1 VKLENDKIANLRR
14 EWSSRKL
21 DESNVNSNPIGQFSE
36 WMQEAIDA
44 DLLDVNA
51 MTLATA
57 DKNGVPSARIV
68 LLKSIDKKGLV
79 FFTNYESNKAKDLAE
94 NPNASV
100 MFFWKELERQVRVKG
115 IVEKISKKESEE
127 YFKSRPY
134 ESQISA
140 WVSNQSS
147 EVKNR
152 KALEEKFAELIK
164 KYPAKKVPLPDFW
177 GGYRIIPDHFEFWQ
191 GRPNRLHDR
200 IAYIKEKGKW
210 KIVRLSP

>member
-1 VKLENDKIANLRR
+1 VKIENDKIANLRR

-21 DESNVNSNPIGQFSE
+21 DETNVNSNPIGQFSE

-79 FFTNYESNKAKDLAE
+79 FFTNYESNKGKDLAE
-94 NPNASV
+94 NPKASV
-100 MFFWKELERQVRVKG
+100 VFFWKELERQVRVTG
-115 IVEKISKKESEE
+115 TVERILKKESEE

-140 WVSNQSS
+140 WASNQSS

-152 KALEEKFAELIK
+152 KFAELK
-164 KYPAKKVPLPDFW
+164 NKYPVKKVPLPDFW
-177 GGYRIIPDHFEFWQ
+177 GGYRINPDRFEFWQ

-200 IAYIKEKGKW
+200 IAYIKERGKW
-210 KIVRLSP
+210 KIVRLAP

>member
-1 VKLENDKIANLRR
+1 MNIVNNKITSLRR

-21 DESNVNSNPIGQFSE
+21 DESNVNKNPVGQFSE

-44 DLLDVNA
+44 ELLDPNA

-68 LLKSIDKKGLV
+68 LLKSIDKKGLI
-79 FFTNYESNKAKDLAE
+79 FFTNYESSKGKDLLE
-94 NPNASV
+94 NPKASV
-100 MFFWKELERQVRVKG
+100 VFFWKELERQVRVAG
-115 IVEKISKKESEE
+115 TVEKISKKESEK

-140 WVSNQSS
+140 WASNQSS
-147 EVKNR
+147 EVRSRNV
-152 KALEEKFAELIK
+152 LEEKFAQFKK
-164 KYPAKKVPLPDFW
+164 KYPEKKVPLPDFW
-177 GGYRIIPDHFEFWQ
+177 GGFRIIPERFEFWQ

-200 IAYIKEKGKW
+200 ITYLKEKDKW
-210 KIVRLSP
+210 EIVRLAP

>member
-1 VKLENDKIANLRR
+1 VKIENDKIANLRR

-79 FFTNYESNKAKDLAE
+79 FFTNYESNKGKDLAE
-94 NPNASV
+94 NPKASV
-100 MFFWKELERQVRVKG
+100 VFFWKELERQVRVTG
-115 IVEKISKKESEE
+115 TVEKILKKESEE

-140 WVSNQSS
+140 WASDQSS
-147 EVKNR
+147 EVKSR
-152 KALEEKFAELIK
+152 KELEEKFAELK
-164 KYPAKKVPLPDFW
+164 NKYPVKKVPLPDFW
-177 GGYRIIPDHFEFWQ
+177 GGYRINPDRFEFWQ

-200 IAYIKEKGKW
+200 IAYIKERGKW
-210 KIVRLSP
+210 KIVRLAP

>member
-100 MFFWKELERQVRVKG
+100 VFFWKELERQVRVKG

-152 KALEEKFAELIK
+152 KVLEEKFAELIK

-177 GGYRIIPDHFEFWQ
+177 GGYRIIPDRFEFWQ

>member
-1 VKLENDKIANLRR
+1 VKIENDKIANLRR

-79 FFTNYESNKAKDLAE
+79 FFTNYESNKGKDLAE
-94 NPNASV
+94 NPKASV
-100 MFFWKELERQVRVKG
+100 VFFWKELERQVRVTG
-115 IVEKISKKESEE
+115 TVEKILKKESEE

-140 WVSNQSS
+140 WASNQSS
-147 EVKNR
+147 EVKSR
-152 KALEEKFAELIK
+152 KELEEKFAELK
-164 KYPAKKVPLPDFW
+164 NKYPVKKVPLPDFW
-177 GGYRIIPDHFEFWQ
+177 GGYRINPDRFEFWQ

-200 IAYIKEKGKW
+200 IAYIKEKGRW
-210 KIVRLSP
+210 KIVRLAP

>member
-1 VKLENDKIANLRR
+1 VKIENDKIANLRR

-36 WMQEAIDA
+36 WMQEAIDG

-51 MTLATA
+51 MALATA
-57 DKNGVPSARIV
+57 DKNGAPSARIV

-79 FFTNYESNKAKDLAE
+79 FFTNYESNKGKDLVE
-94 NPNASV
+94 NPKASV
-100 MFFWKELERQVRVKG
+100 VFFWKELERQVRVTG
-115 IVEKISKKESEE
+115 TVEKISKKESEE

-140 WVSNQSS
+140 WASNQSS

-152 KALEEKFAELIK
+152 KALEEKFEEFKK
-164 KYPAKKVPLPDFW
+164 KYPVKKVPLPDFW
-177 GGYRIIPDHFEFWQ
+177 GGYRINPDRFEFWQ

-200 IAYIKEKGKW
+200 IVYIKERGKW
-210 KIVRLSP
+210 KIVRLAP

>member
-1 VKLENDKIANLRR
+1 VKIENDKIANLRR

-21 DESNVNSNPIGQFSE
+21 DETNVNSNPIGQFSE

-79 FFTNYESNKAKDLAE
+79 FFTNYESNKGKDLAE
-94 NPNASV
+94 NPKASV
-100 MFFWKELERQVRVKG
+100 VFFWKELERQVRVTG
-115 IVEKISKKESEE
+115 TVERILKKESEE

-140 WVSNQSS
+140 WASNQSS

-152 KALEEKFAELIK
+152 KELEEKFAELK
-164 KYPAKKVPLPDFW
+164 NKYPVNKVPLPDFW
-177 GGYRIIPDHFEFWQ
+177 GGYRINPDRFEFWQ

-200 IAYIKEKGKW
+200 IAYIKERGKW
-210 KIVRLSP
+210 KIVRLAP

>member
-1 VKLENDKIANLRR
+1 VKIENDKIANLRR

-79 FFTNYESNKAKDLAE
+79 FFTNYESNKGKDLAE
-94 NPNASV
+94 NPKASV
-100 MFFWKELERQVRVKG
+100 VFFWKELERQVRVTG
-115 IVEKISKKESEE
+115 TVERILKKESEE

-140 WVSNQSS
+140 WASNQSS
-147 EVKNR
+147 EVKSR
-152 KALEEKFAELIK
+152 KELEEKFAELK
-164 KYPAKKVPLPDFW
+164 NKYPVKKVPLPDFW
-177 GGYRIIPDHFEFWQ
+177 GGYRINPDRFEFWQ

-200 IAYIKEKGKW
+200 IAYIKERGKW
-210 KIVRLSP
+210 KIVRLAP

>member
-1 VKLENDKIANLRR
+1 VNIENDKIANLRR

-79 FFTNYESNKAKDLAE
+79 FFTNYGSNKGKDLVE
-94 NPNASV
+94 NPKASV
-100 MFFWKELERQVRVKG
+100 VFFWKELERQVRVTG
-115 IVEKISKKESEE
+115 TVEKISKKESEE

-140 WVSNQSS
+140 WASNQSS
-147 EVKNR
+147 EVKSR
-152 KALEEKFAELIK
+152 KVLEEKFAELKK
-164 KYPAKKVPLPDFW
+164 KYPVKKVPLPDFW
-177 GGYRIIPDHFEFWQ
+177 GGYRINPDRFEFWQ

-200 IAYIKEKGKW
+200 IAYLKKKGRW
-210 KIVRLSP
+210 KIVRLAP